1 MGEAEMAHT
10 SVRRADKALT
20 AVFVKGNLGPGK
32 YHDGGGLG
40 LYLRVEGNGAR
51 FWVQRITF
59 GGKRSELGLGS
70 PPIVTL
76 AMARDKATE
85 NKRAVRVG
93 GDPLAAKRK
102 AVVGLTFDKAVERY
116 LAGKLDG
123 FRNDKHRKQWRA
135 TLSTISRSP
144 PGLRSI

>member
-1 MGEAEMAHT
+1 MAG
-10 SVRRADKALT
+10 VAIRRVDKALT
-20 AVFVKGNLGPGK
+20 AVFVKGNPGPGK
-32 YHDGGGLG
+32 YHDGGGFG
-40 LYLRVEGNGAR
+40 LYLRVEASGAR

-85 NKRAVRVG
+85 NKRAVRAG

-102 AVVGLTFDKAVERY
+102 AVGVTLRRCGRCCPIM
-116 LAGKLDG
+116 
-123 FRNDKHRKQWRA
+123 RA
-135 TLSTISRSP
+135 R
-144 PGLRSI
+144 